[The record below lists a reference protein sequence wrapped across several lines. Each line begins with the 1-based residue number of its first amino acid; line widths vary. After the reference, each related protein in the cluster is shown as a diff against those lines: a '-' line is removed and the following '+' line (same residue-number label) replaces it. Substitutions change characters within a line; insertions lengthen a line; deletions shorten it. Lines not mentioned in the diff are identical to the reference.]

1 MPFAPMIRD
10 IDAKKILKN
19 YSKTDYSSKFMTITY
34 EVKKE
39 FKFKLKN
46 IVHLDNTIRVQVID
60 RINNKL
66 CYDIITEFY
75 KKTKLPCLINTSF
88 NVHEEPIV
96 MNIEDGIKALNN
108 NVIDMIVNENEIIL
122 QNE

>member
-1 MPFAPMIRD
+1 
-10 IDAKKILKN
+10 
-19 YSKTDYSSKFMTITY
+19 MTITY

-60 RINNKL
+60 KINNNL

-75 KKTKLPCLINTSF
+75 KKTKVPCLINTSF

-96 MNIEDGIKALNN
+96 MNIEDGLKALNN

>member
-10 IDAKKILKN
+10 IDANKILKN
-19 YSKTDYSSKFMTITY
+19 YSKNDYSSKFMTITY

-60 RINNKL
+60 KINNNL
-66 CYDIITEFY
+66 CYDIITDST
-75 KKTKLPCLINTSF
+75 KKLKF
-88 NVHEEPIV
+88 HV
-96 MNIEDGIKALNN
+96 
-108 NVIDMIVNENEIIL
+108 
-122 QNE
+122 